1 MNELEARR
9 LLLADPRRLSPE
21 LKAAVEASAR
31 LAAFRDELIRA
42 DDEMNRV
49 LTRVEVPEGLADR
62 IVLRARYRDRSRW
75 GLALAA
81 SLVAIAIAAPWYFGA
96 PASDVER
103 AMIAHVDH
111 EVAELQDDSG
121 IEPAVLRTSVATL
134 GVDVRDAGY
143 RIRHLANCIV
153 AGREGRHFTV
163 DGPNGVV
170 SFLVLPAQSRGEAPV
185 LMRQGATQ
193 GVFMKR
199 AGVTIGVFAQEGA
212 DRAQLEKLMRQVF
225 A

>member
-21 LKAAVEASAR
+21 LKAAVEGSTR
-31 LAAFRDELIRA
+31 LAAFRDELMRT
-42 DDEMNRV
+42 DEEMGRM
-49 LTRVEVPEGLADR
+49 LTANDVPEGLAER

-81 SLVAIAIAAPWYFGA
+81 SLVAVAIAAPWYFGPRA
-96 PASDVER
+96 VDVER

-111 EVAELQDDSG
+111 EVAELQDNIG
-121 IEPAVLRTSVATL
+121 IEPAVLRASVAAL

-153 AGREGRHFTV
+153 DGREGRHFTV

-170 SFLVLPAQSRGEAPV
+170 SFLVLPAQGRSEAPE
-185 LMRQGATQ
+185 LLREGSTR

-199 AGVTIGVFAQEGA
+199 AGVTIGAFAQEGA
-212 DRAQLEKLMRQVF
+212 DRAQLERLMHQVF

>member
-1 MNELEARR
+1 
-9 LLLADPRRLSPE
+9 
-21 LKAAVEASAR
+21 
-31 LAAFRDELIRA
+31 
-42 DDEMNRV
+42 
-49 LTRVEVPEGLADR
+49 
-62 IVLRARYRDRSRW
+62 
-75 GLALAA
+75 
-81 SLVAIAIAAPWYFGA
+81 
-96 PASDVER
+96 
-103 AMIAHVDH
+103 MIAHVDH